1 MIKKRKSFEEEI
13 DELEKLAE
21 EAVKD
26 EEGWTVVRGGTKVI
40 LINEDELKIEPIKKV
55 KKK

>member
-1 MIKKRKSFEEEI
+1 MVKKKKSFEEEI

-26 EEGWTVVRGGTKVI
+26 EEGWTVVRGGTKVV
-40 LINEDELKIEPIKKV
+40 LINED
-55 KKK
+55 

>member
-1 MIKKRKSFEEEI
+1 MVKKKKSFEEEI
-13 DELEKLAE
+13 NELEKLAE

-55 KKK
+55 KNK

>member
-1 MIKKRKSFEEEI
+1 MVKKKKSFEEEI

-26 EEGWTVVRGGTKVI
+26 EKGWTVVRDGTKVI
-40 LINEDELKIEPIKKV
+40 LINEDELRIEPVKKV

>member
-1 MIKKRKSFEEEI
+1 MVKKKKSFEEEI

-40 LINEDELKIEPIKKV
+40 LINEDELKIKPIKKV

>member
-1 MIKKRKSFEEEI
+1 MVKKKKSFEEEI

-40 LINEDELKIEPIKKV
+40 LINEDELKIEPVKKV